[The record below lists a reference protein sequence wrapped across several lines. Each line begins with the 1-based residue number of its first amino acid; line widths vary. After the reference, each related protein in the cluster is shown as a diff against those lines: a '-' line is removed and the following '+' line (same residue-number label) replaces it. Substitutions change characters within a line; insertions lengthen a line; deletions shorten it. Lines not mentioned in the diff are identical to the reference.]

1 MGAHP
6 ILPSR
11 LDMAER
17 TPTHTADGQETI
29 EPLPVFGAAPRT
41 MTDDEWRATCRW
53 LQIISAIALLGGVA
67 LVIWLYL

>member
-1 MGAHP
+1 
-6 ILPSR
+6 
-11 LDMAER
+11 
-17 TPTHTADGQETI
+17 
-29 EPLPVFGAAPRT
+29 